1 VACFGLAQ
9 IGRVTH
15 SKPLVRAALNVVEGD
30 NFMANMVD
38 VFWSFRSPYSYL
50 VTADLLKLREDYDV
64 QVRLRPV
71 LPIALRAKSTIFDAS
86 DKKRPRYIVMDARRR
101 AEFLGLPFVW
111 PKPDPVVQ
119 DRETFKVPEEQP
131 LIWRLTGLGVVAE
144 NLSKG
149 IDFAHAAAAVI
160 WCGIPDWDKSDHL
173 TQAAKNIGLNLSE
186 MEAAVQEADV
196 RAAVADNHQ
205 ALEQAGHWGVPTMVF
220 EGEPFFGQDRI
231 DTLRW
236 RLDRAG
242 LASK

>member
-1 VACFGLAQ
+1 
-9 IGRVTH
+9 
-15 SKPLVRAALNVVEGD
+15 
-30 NFMANMVD
+30 MANMVD

-64 QVRLRPV
+64 HVRLRPV

-144 NLSKG
+144 NLGMFDLPSRDRLIRSRG
-149 IDFAHAAAAVI
+149 
-160 WCGIPDWDKSDHL
+160 WCFL
-173 TQAAKNIGLNLSE
+173 GLSPALS
-186 MEAAVQEADV
+186 
-196 RAAVADNHQ
+196 
-205 ALEQAGHWGVPTMVF
+205 LGSTTVPLSRST
-220 EGEPFFGQDRI
+220 P
-231 DTLRW
+231 
-236 RLDRAG
+236 
-242 LASK
+242 